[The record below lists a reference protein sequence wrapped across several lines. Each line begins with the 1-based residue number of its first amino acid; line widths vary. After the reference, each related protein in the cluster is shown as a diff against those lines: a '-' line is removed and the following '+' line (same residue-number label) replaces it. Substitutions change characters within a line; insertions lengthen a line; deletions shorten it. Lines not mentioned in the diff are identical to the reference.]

1 MEHIHLETANLI
13 IPKLRHQITCMH
25 FETSELTQ
33 QVAQSARD
41 FAQQHIKP
49 NLMEWDESQ
58 EFPVA
63 IFKELGK
70 LGMMGVLV
78 PEAYGGTGL
87 GYFEYNAIIQEVA
100 KVCGSVGLSLAA
112 HNSLCTG
119 HILAFGNETQKKKYL
134 PKLATAEHIGAWGLT
149 EPNTGSDAGNMK
161 TTAVRD
167 GDKWVI
173 NGTKSWITHG
183 KSGDVAVVMCRTGEP
198 RAKNNST
205 AFIVERGTPGFSAG
219 KKENKLGMR
228 ASETAEMIFDNCVV
242 SDENRLGEVGDGF
255 KQSMKI
261 LDGGRISIA
270 ALSLGIARG
279 AYEAALQ
286 YSKERHQFDQPISNF
301 QSIAFKLADMATKIE
316 GAELLI
322 RQACDLKM
330 KGLPMTKE
338 SAMAKYYASE
348 IAVEIS
354 TDAVQ
359 IFGGYGYTKDF
370 PVEKFYRDSKLCT
383 IGEGTSE
390 IQKLVIS
397 RELLK

>member
-1 MEHIHLETANLI
+1 
-13 IPKLRHQITCMH
+13 
-25 FETSELTQ
+25 
-33 QVAQSARD
+33 
-41 FAQQHIKP
+41 
-49 NLMEWDESQ
+49 MEWDESQ
-58 EFPVA
+58 EFPVQL
-63 IFKELGK
+63 FKEMGK
-70 LGMMGVLV
+70 LGLMGILV
-78 PEAYGGTGL
+78 PETYGGSGF
-87 GYFEYNAIIQEVA
+87 GYFEYNAAIQEIA
-100 KVCGSVGLSLAA
+100 KVCGSIGLSMAA

-119 HILAFGNETQKKKYL
+119 HILAFGNEEQKQKYL
-134 PKLATAEHIGAWGLT
+134 PKLATAEFIGAWGLT

-161 TTAVRD
+161 TTAVKD
-167 GDKWVI
+167 GDNWVI

-183 KSGDVAVVMCRTGEP
+183 KSGDVAVVVCRTGEP

-205 AFIVERGTPGFSAG
+205 AFIVERGTTGFAAG

-228 ASETAEMIFDNCVV
+228 ASETCEMLFENCVI
-242 SDENRLGEVGDGF
+242 SDAQRLGEVGSGF
-255 KQSMKI
+255 KQAMKV

-279 AYEAALQ
+279 AYEASLQ
-286 YSKERHQFDQPISNF
+286 YSKEREQFDQPISNF
-301 QSIAFKLADMATKIE
+301 QGIAFKLADMATKIE
-316 GAELLI
+316 CASLLI
-322 RQACDLKM
+322 EQACDLKN

-338 SAMAKYYASE
+338 AAMAKYYASE
-348 IAVEIS
+348 ISVENS

-397 RELLK
+397 REVLK